1 MPVIRQASFRH
12 FRGFEDFTTRVPA
25 HAVLV
30 GEPGAGRSDFIEGL
44 IRVLDGDYWRSRRG
58 DQLDFHD
65 LDTSKPAEVEL
76 AIGDLSEA
84 AQEALDYSL
93 EFWDKKDGLV
103 IEEFADPSLM
113 DKERHEPILRITY
126 RLAEGDDG
134 RLDEIV
140 YWTKSGAENP
150 QAVRSSAREHIPF
163 LWQRGWSSRPLD
175 LSGRGDLRELI
186 DAQEGAPFDEAI
198 DAFVAAVGDA
208 AKVFSE
214 HERVGTA
221 LKELMIGLRPLRRFD
236 PDADASDV
244 LRFMPD
250 GGASSGLL
258 RSLAAAATLK
268 NGPALLPV
276 ARHGS
281 SASAALRGSLLL
293 AGARQ
298 QPGAIVAID
307 ELSSDLDPS
316 LAGYIA
322 RQLRHDAGQLIMT
335 SHIPGVAAVF
345 ETDEIV
351 RLHWR
356 EGVRA
361 VAIGRRPESK
371 PDRIAQ
377 RYFGW
382 QILPALS
389 ASAVVVCEG
398 PGDRIA
404 IDALIQE
411 TTGMTDIPSLDAAAI
426 EIIEANGCGEV
437 VKVVEQ
443 ARALG
448 IYTIALFDNDKA
460 ATAPDSAEVTATI
473 PIADVVLR
481 LPPKTA
487 VERLLL
493 VGVPDAE
500 IVRVVSA
507 LPKQP
512 AVRDWDKLTGPALI
526 EAIRAL
532 LHDEKGPLHAAFVR
546 ELGAANL
553 SANSLKLLRR
563 IHSLATKRTE
573 TGLVGLDEPATTH

>member
-12 FRGFEDFTTRVPA
+12 FRGFEDFTTHLPA

-30 GEPGAGRSDFIEGL
+30 GEPGAGRSDLVEGL

-58 DQLDFHD
+58 DQLDFYD
-65 LDTSKPAEVEL
+65 LDTSVPAEVEL
-76 AIGDLSEA
+76 TIGELSKA
-84 AQEALDYSL
+84 AQDALEYNV
-93 EFWDKKDGLV
+93 EYWDKEDGLV
-103 IEEFADPSLM
+103 IEEFADPSQM
-113 DKERHEPILRITY
+113 DEERHEPVLRLTY
-126 RLAEGDDG
+126 RLSEGDDG

-140 YWTKSGAENP
+140 YWAKSGADNP
-150 QAVRSSAREHIPF
+150 QAVRSASREHIPF

-186 DAQEGAPFDEAI
+186 DAQAGAPFDEAI
-198 DAFVAAVGDA
+198 EAFVAAVGDA

-221 LKELMIGLRPLRRFD
+221 LDELMTGLRPLRRFD
-236 PDADASDV
+236 PEARASDV

-268 NGPALLPV
+268 DGPALLPV

-281 SASAALRGSLLL
+281 SVSAALRGSLLL

-298 QPGAIVAID
+298 QPGAIVVID

-335 SHIPGVAAVF
+335 THVPGVASVF

-351 RLHWR
+351 RLHWKN
-356 EGVRA
+356 GSRA
-361 VAIGRRPESK
+361 VAIGRRPVSK

-377 RYFGW
+377 RYFGY

-404 IDALIQE
+404 IDALIQK
-411 TTGMTDIPSLDAAAI
+411 TTGMASIPSLDAASI
-426 EIIEANGCGEV
+426 EVIEANGCGEV

-448 IYTIALFDNDKA
+448 IYTIALFDDDNPA
-460 ATAPDSAEVTATI
+460 GAPNSPEVTATL
-473 PIADVVLR
+473 PVADVVLR
-481 LPPKTA
+481 LPPQTA
-487 VERLLL
+487 IERLLL

-512 AVRDWDKLTGPALI
+512 ARTDWETLTGAALV
-526 EAIRAL
+526 ETVRVL
-532 LHDEKGPLHAAFVR
+532 LHDEKGPLHASFVR
-546 ELGAANL
+546 EIDLTLL
-553 SANSLKLLRR
+553 SANSLKLLPR